1 MDDML
6 QEVRAAYSAGLCIV
20 PATNDGTKT
29 PDMPAWKQCQTV
41 RPTREQMRAFGFA
54 HRSGFGMIAGVVSGR
69 RGAWDFDCPD
79 TYRAFVA
86 AADASG
92 LGDVVRRIEAGYCD
106 ETPGGGR
113 RWIVTYPDTVEWRDQ
128 TLARRPGRAG
138 EPPVKTLIEWPT
150 FSILAPSNGGTHP
163 SGRPYIRLSG
173 GFDTIA
179 AVTAGEHA
187 DLISLAR
194 VFDAMPRPTF
204 AQRVGVPPA
213 SPAGDRP
220 GDDYNRRAPWS
231 EILEPAGWTHVY
243 DRGAVAHWRRPGKSS
258 GSLSAT
264 TNIGGRDLLY
274 VFSSSTVFEPDKSY
288 SKFAAYA
295 VLQHSG
301 DFSAAASALA
311 AQGYGTRPPAPAAP
325 MPPTAGATPQPKA
338 SKKSKET
345 AGRAL
350 KLEDPEEW
358 PDPVAVDTLLDALTS
373 LLSAFVVFV
382 DPSHADALALWILH
396 TYLMDA
402 WSISP
407 LAVVHSP
414 TMRCGKT
421 TVLQLTAHLASRALA
436 ASNISPAALFRAI
449 EKYRPTLLLDEAE
462 TFLKENEEL
471 RGLVNAGHTRKTAV
485 VIRTVGEQHEAAAFS
500 TWCPKFIALIG
511 RLAPT
516 LMDRSIVIPMRRRM
530 AGESVERLRLDRL
543 EDRCVSLQRQA
554 VRWANDTAAEL
565 QAADPHVPPELDDRA
580 ADNWRPLLAIAE
592 AAGGAWV
599 TRARTAAVALSRH
612 DDGEQGLSI
621 QLLSDVREVLKKN
634 QPQGD
639 TIASAELVR
648 VLVTLEERPWPTCAK
663 LDKPLTPN
671 GLARLLKPFGIVPTG
686 NLRIGEKVLKGY
698 RLDAFEDVWERY
710 LPPFQPL
717 HRYKPNNDGPN
728 SQFPTA
734 TRSTDVADRKVSFAN
749 RDGLCSGV
757 ADENP
762 GEADRETLPTAEPA
776 PEEFDV

>member
-1 MDDML
+1 MGNRRLDRE
-6 QEVRAAYSAGLCIV
+6 EVRAANRLEDVIPALTGYAVSTNGTRELVTRCPWHEDQHPSLRVNPEKQVWRCDPCDADAGGDVFAFVEKFRGVDFKTALSELAERTGLTRTDAPSRREVIAYDYRNQTGALLFQSVRFEPKDFRQRRPDGHDGWTWNVNGTRRVLYRLPELKDREAVLVCEGEKDADRAWALGL
-20 PATNDGTKT
+20 PATTNVGGAGKWRDEYT
-29 PDMPAWKQCQTV
+29 AQLV
-41 RPTREQMRAFGFA
+41 A
-54 HRSGFGMIAGVVSGR
+54 AGVKRVVVL
-69 RGAWDFDCPD
+69 PD
-79 TYRAFVA
+79 N
-86 AADASG
+86 D
-92 LGDVVRRIEAGYCD
+92 D
-106 ETPGGGR
+106 
-113 RWIVTYPDTVEWRDQ
+113 
-128 TLARRPGRAG
+128 PGRA
-138 EPPVKTLIEWPT
+138 
-150 FSILAPSNGGTHP
+150 
-163 SGRPYIRLSG
+163 
-173 GFDTIA
+173 
-179 AVTAGEHA
+179 HA
-187 DLISLAR
+187 DHVAR
-194 VFDAMPRPTF
+194 NCHAAGLHVRLVALP
-204 AQRVGVPPA
+204 GVPDKGDLSDYLTAHGKAELLALLKGAPVYQPPR
-213 SPAGDRP
+213 SPA
-220 GDDYNRRAPWS
+220 
-231 EILEPAGWTHVY
+231 EPTPSTA
-243 DRGAVAHWRRPGKSS
+243 
-258 GSLSAT
+258 SAT
-264 TNIGGRDLLY
+264 T
-274 VFSSSTVFEPDKSY
+274 
-288 SKFAAYA
+288 
-295 VLQHSG
+295 
-301 DFSAAASALA
+301 
-311 AQGYGTRPPAPAAP
+311 
-325 MPPTAGATPQPKA
+325 QPKA

-358 PDPVAVDTLLDALTS
+358 PNPVAIDTLLDVLAS
-373 LLSAFVVFV
+373 LLTAFVVFV

-449 EKYRPTLLLDEAE
+449 ERYRPTLLLDEAE

-543 EDRCVSLQRQA
+543 DERCVSLRRQA
-554 VRWANDTAAEL
+554 VRWANDTAAQL
-565 QAADPHVPPELDDRA
+565 QAADPYVPPELDDRA

-621 QLLSDVREVLKKN
+621 QLLSDVREVLKGN
-634 QPQGD
+634 PPLGD
-639 TIASAELVR
+639 TIVSAELVR
-648 VLVTLEERPWPTCAK
+648 ALVALEDRPWPTCAK

-686 NLRIGEKVLKGY
+686 NLRIGDKVLKGY
-698 RLDAFEDVWERY
+698 RLNVFEEAWDRY
-710 LPPFQPL
+710 LLPFQPL
-717 HRYKPNNDGPN
+717 HRYKPNNDGLN

-734 TRSTDVADRKVSFAN
+734 TRPSM
-749 RDGLCSGV
+749 
-757 ADENP
+757 
-762 GEADRETLPTAEPA
+762 
-776 PEEFDV
+776 